1 MSSQRVGWGMG
12 WGGPLHTLEI
22 PEYKTLQ
29 MHRLHMYIV
38 PTPRFIKK
46 IDIFAT
52 KDELSSQRVRWG
64 EPLHTWRCQNTIP
77 YKDIGTTKFTCIH
90 W

>member
-52 KDELSSQRVRWG
+52 KDEQPAGEMGMGWG
-64 EPLHTWRCQNTIP
+64 GPLHTLEMP
-77 YKDIGTTKFTCIH
+77 EYKTLQMHGLH
-90 W
+90 M

>member
-1 MSSQRVGWGMG
+1 MCRLLTSSEAGMSSQRVRWGMG

-52 KDELSSQRVRWG
+52 KDEQPAG
-64 EPLHTWRCQNTIP
+64 EM
-77 YKDIGTTKFTCIH
+77 G
-90 W
+90 